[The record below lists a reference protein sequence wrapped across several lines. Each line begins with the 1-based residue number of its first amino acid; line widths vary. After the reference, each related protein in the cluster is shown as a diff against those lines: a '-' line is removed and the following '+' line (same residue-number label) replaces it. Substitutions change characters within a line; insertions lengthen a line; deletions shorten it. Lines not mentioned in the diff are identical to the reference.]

1 MTIINNIDIK
11 NLNIYFTDK
20 AAIRTKY
27 LISKENKINL
37 KLRVYINGGGC
48 KGFKYNFVLDSKS
61 SKKDLIIKNYN
72 INEKLIVDNISFQYL
87 IGSSIDYIEEIEF
100 SHFIVKN
107 KKYNNTCSCGY
118 SFSI

>member
-1 MTIINNIDIK
+1 MKNNLNIK

-27 LISKENKINL
+27 LILKENKTNL
-37 KLRVYINGGGC
+37 KLRIYINGGGC
-48 KGFKYNFVLDSKS
+48 KGFKYNFLLDNKYSN
-61 SKKDLIIKNYN
+61 KDFIIKNYN
-72 INEKLIVDNISFQYL
+72 INEKLIVDNISLQYL

-100 SHFIVKN
+100 SRFVVIN
-107 KKYNNTCSCGY
+107 KKYKNTCSCGY